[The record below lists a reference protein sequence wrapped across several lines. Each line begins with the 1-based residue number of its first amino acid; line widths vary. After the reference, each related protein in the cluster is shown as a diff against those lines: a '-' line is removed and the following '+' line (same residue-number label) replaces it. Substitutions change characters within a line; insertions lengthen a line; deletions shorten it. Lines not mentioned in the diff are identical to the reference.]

1 MPTINPKRPNVV
13 FRKRYIDMSAQTRA
27 KRKRLIDM
35 ISLALI
41 YPLLKNDLG
50 L

>member
-1 MPTINPKRPNVV
+1 MPMINPKRPNVV
-13 FRKRYIDMSAQTRA
+13 FRKRYIDISAQARA
-27 KRKRLIDM
+27 NRKRVIDM
-35 ISLALI
+35 INLILI